1 MSAGE
6 EYFTKERI
14 MYYGMY
20 FKFELYKIVLFSLNY
35 FKHLCLKNLTILL
48 TVSSNNGLMQYL
60 QSYIKTG
67 IILCLLPVSNLTKY
81 FGKFCQIFIF
91 SKHSLKQF
99 S

>member
-1 MSAGE
+1 
-6 EYFTKERI
+6 

-81 FGKFCQIFIF
+81 FGKIFF
-91 SKHSLKQF
+91 
-99 S
+99 

>member
-1 MSAGE
+1 
-6 EYFTKERI
+6 

-60 QSYIKTG
+60 QSD
-67 IILCLLPVSNLTKY
+67 
-81 FGKFCQIFIF
+81 QIFCKILPNFYIF
-91 SKHSLKQF
+91 
-99 S
+99 